1 MSKRNLLTITCS
13 LSQSDLVNFVDE
25 YGISLCYDPKLPS
38 FNATALDA
46 SKSHIPS
53 YLSLFSIGNLRFPLN
68 NFCLDVF
75 EFFWCHFP
83 LLNPFRVV
91 CVTTFDF
98 TCKAYGGEATVPIF
112 RSLLT
117 LGPAGD
123 WLTFQK
129 RPGSGIPAIFGD
141 SMSNIPKWKS
151 KFIFVKQTLISNI
164 RPGLITDFRHGQGSF
179 AYPYSMKPFY
189 KVLRGLLCRHP
200 FKAHT
205 FPETILYL
213 ASLTDSWEHAPSIPS
228 ILIDGGGYEMA
239 FRNFMKEPG
248 QTPSFSMRPVNR
260 PVDIGSPS
268 VGHLTVA
275 VDDDQVE
282 SSSYPRDKGVMGH
295 ELVVV
300 GEGCFEQDVIA
311 VRPSKKRRSITEAL
325 EEEATV
331 VRPVSKK
338 KKSKGSRRLCTRGSV
353 PPLSVT
359 APKGADVEEAH
370 AAHNMISGL
379 HHPLLKDKL
388 GFLTFD
394 ELVDVYDN
402 DLVSLN
408 SKKGFLEYEMSK
420 LEGQLAKAQK
430 NQDELLR
437 LRRVAASSK
446 ESRKKLMEEVDGLQ
460 SRLKETECLGKRC
473 QDLEHE
479 RDFLLKKSEEA
490 LDEVHGLGD
499 SWDLKDVQDYHPEV
513 EKIFDEA
520 TEAFYKLEFPY
531 NSLLVENAGL
541 SYEELA
547 SLEAPLVQEVPL
559 P

>member
-1 MSKRNLLTITCS
+1 M
-13 LSQSDLVNFVDE
+13 
-25 YGISLCYDPKLPS
+25 
-38 FNATALDA
+38 
-46 SKSHIPS
+46 
-53 YLSLFSIGNLRFPLN
+53 
-68 NFCLDVF
+68 
-75 EFFWCHFP
+75 
-83 LLNPFRVV
+83 
-91 CVTTFDF
+91 CVTTFDV
-98 TCKAYGGEATVPIF
+98 TCKAYGEEATVPIF
-112 RSLLT
+112 RPLLT

-129 RPGSGIPAIFGD
+129 RPGSGLPAIFGD

-151 KFIFVKQTLISNI
+151 KFIFVKQTLIFDI
-164 RPGLITDFRHGQGSF
+164 RPGLITDFHHSQGSF
-179 AYPYSMKPFY
+179 AYPYSTKPFY
-189 KVLRGLLCRHP
+189 EVLRGLLCRHP
-200 FKAHT
+200 FEAHT
-205 FPETILYL
+205 FPKTILYL
-213 ASLTDSWEHAPSIPS
+213 ASLTDSWEHAPNIPS
-228 ILIDGGGYEMA
+228 ILIDGEEMA

-248 QTPSFSMRPVNR
+248 QTPSFSMRLANR
-260 PVDIGSPS
+260 PVVIGGPF

-275 VDDDQVE
+275 VNDDQVE

-300 GEGCFEQDVIA
+300 REGCSEQDVMA

-338 KKSKGSRRLCTRGSV
+338 KKSKGSRRLCARGSV

-388 GFLTFD
+388 GILSQGHSK
-394 ELVDVYDN
+394 LKN

-408 SKKGFLEYEMSK
+408 SKKSFLEYEMLK
-420 LEGQLAKAQK
+420 LEGQLAKAKK
-430 NQDELLR
+430 NQDELSR

-460 SRLKETECLGKRC
+460 SWLKETECLGKRC

-490 LDEVHGLGD
+490 LDEVHRLGD

-531 NSLLVENAGL
+531 NSLLVKNAGL
-541 SYEELA
+541 SSEELA
-547 SLEAPLVQEVPL
+547 SLEAPSVQEAPL